1 MDPRSS
7 CSTSMTSAKKNKPKG
22 NENESK
28 GVQFSEAELPLI
40 KFIGTANQELPEIH
54 PTHKNSAFV
63 PQEHQIRMRSDER
76 NKGIHRSAHSRGDG
90 GLVEGLQ
97 LG

>member
-40 KFIGTANQELPEIH
+40 KFIGAANQELPEISRKILPLYH
-54 PTHKNSAFV
+54 RNTKLGCVLTNA
-63 PQEHQIRMRSDER
+63 IRVYTDRPIAGVM
-76 NKGIHRSAHSRGDG
+76 GA
-90 GLVEGLQ
+90 
-97 LG
+97 